1 MPYPP
6 VPQSPVIIMTGTEPP
21 QPAQAPNPQVSPSDQ
36 NRSNNPFTL
45 PGCRLIAFADR
56 CKAAGIDAGLV
67 CALASFMVTAAH
79 LLRAYV
85 PQDNLGLDD
94 TLMTVILVALPFVVS
109 WLYYAGLE
117 GSPTQA
123 TVGKLFVDARVRTI
137 DGKPIGFI
145 RASMRFLVKALTVAC
160 LPVVFVSV
168 LLAYRFERRQAIHDL
183 IARTLVVARDS
194 K

>member
-6 VPQSPVIIMTGTEPP
+6 VPQSPVIIMTGNEPP
-21 QPAQAPNPQVSPSDQ
+21 QPAQAPNQQVSASNRD
-36 NRSNNPFTL
+36 RSNNPFVL
-45 PGCRLIAFADR
+45 PGCRLIAYADR

-85 PQDNLGLDD
+85 PQDDLGLDD
-94 TLMTVILVALPFVVS
+94 TSMTAILIVLPFAVS

-145 RASMRFLVKALTVAC
+145 RASMRFFVKALTVAL
-160 LPVVFVSV
+160 LPVVLVSA

-183 IARTLVVARDS
+183 IARTLVVTRDS

>member
-1 MPYPP
+1 MPYRP
-6 VPQSPVIIMTGTEPP
+6 VAQSPVIITDVTEPR
-21 QPAQAPNPQVSPSDQ
+21 QPAPERNPQASASDMD
-36 NRSNNPFTL
+36 RSNNPFTL
-45 PGCRLIAFADR
+45 PGCRLTAFADR
-56 CKAAGIDAGLV
+56 CKATGIDAGIV
-67 CALASFMVTAAH
+67 CVLASFMVTAAH

-85 PQDNLGLDD
+85 PQDDLRLDD
-94 TLMTVILVALPFVVS
+94 TSMMAILLALPFGVS

-137 DGKPIGFI
+137 DGEPIGFT
-145 RASMRFLVKALTVAC
+145 RASMRFLVKAVTVAC
-160 LPVVFVSV
+160 LPVVFVSA

-183 IARTLVVARDS
+183 VARTLVVARDS